1 LKNYKN
7 MKRRIKKVAVL
18 GSGVMGSRIACHFA
32 NIGLEVILMDIVPKE
47 PNDKELAKGLT
58 VDDKA
63 VRNRIVNDSLKFALK
78 SNPSPIYRKSF
89 AKKISTGN
97 FTDDLDKIKDCDWI
111 IEVII
116 ENLDI
121 KKSLFEKVEAVRTPG
136 TLITSNTS
144 GIPIHLMTDSR
155 SEDFKK
161 HFCGS
166 HFFNPPRYLP
176 LLEIIPTKY
185 TSPEVIEFL
194 MDYGQRFLGKETVLC
209 KDTPAF
215 IANRVGVYSIMALF
229 HIVEEMGLTVDEVDK
244 LTGPIIG
251 RPKSATF
258 RTCDVVGLD
267 TLVHVAN
274 GLKAAVT
281 NDEKI
286 DTFKIPSYVSKM
298 VESGW
303 LGSKSNQ
310 GFYKKVKGEDG
321 KSEILSL
328 NLDTLD
334 YEPKQ
339 RVKFATLEMTKPVDD
354 LGKRLPMLLKGKDKA
369 GEFYRKMFFSLLEY
383 ASNRIPEISDEL
395 YKIDDAVCAGFG
407 YKLGPFAT
415 WDVLGVE
422 STLKQMKA
430 EGYSPA
436 PWVEEMLTSDSTTF
450 YSNKE
455 GSRSYYDITS
465 KSQILIP
472 GADQL
477 LDLNVIRESNT
488 IWENS
493 GTTITD
499 LGDGIINLEF
509 HTKMNTIGGEV
520 LAGVNKAID
529 LAESEY
535 DGLVISNTGD
545 NFSAGAN
552 VGMIF
557 MMAVEQEYDE
567 LDFAIRAFQ
576 NTMMRLRYSSIPIV
590 VAPHNLALGGGCEMS
605 MHADKVVAHAELY
618 MGLVEF
624 GVGVIPGGGGSKEF
638 ALRCSDAFRDG
649 DVKINTLRNK
659 FLTIGQAKVSTSA
672 YEAFDLGY
680 LREGIDEVVVSRK
693 LQLKRAKESA
703 MQLAINGYTQPQ
715 KRSDI
720 NVLGQEGLGI
730 VYVGANSMK
739 SGNYMSEHDQLISEK
754 LGWVLCGGDLS
765 EETQVSEQYLLDME
779 RRAFLELCAERKTLE
794 RLQSIIKTGKVLRN

>member
-1 LKNYKN
+1 

-58 VDDKA
+58 IGDKA
-63 VRNRIVNDSLKFALK
+63 VRNRFVNDSLKFALK

-121 KKSLFEKVEAVRTPG
+121 KKSLFEKVESVRTPG

-185 TSPEVIEFL
+185 TSPEVIKFL
-194 MDYGQRFLGKETVLC
+194 TDYGQRFLGKETVLC

-274 GLKAAVT
+274 GLKTAVT

-354 LGKRLPMLLKGKDKA
+354 LSKRLPMLLKGKDKA

-436 PWVEEMLTSDSTTF
+436 PWVEEMLTSGSTTF

-465 KSQILIP
+465 TSQILIP
-472 GADQL
+472 GSDQL
-477 LDLNVIRESNT
+477 LDLNLIRESNT
-488 IWENS
+488 IWGNS

-576 NTMMRLRYSSIPIV
+576 NTMMRLRYSSIPVV

-638 ALRCSDAFRDG
+638 ALRCSDAFREG